1 MPSSVEIVGLF
12 SAVLPV
18 VFTMASITA
27 HSELKFSSLIS
38 EMLFVWT
45 ADYGICSV
53 FSHLRAGR
61 KDMSSF
67 DRLWCRYRLYSDC
80 PLWNCL
86 FNCLFSAG

>member
-1 MPSSVEIVGLF
+1 MPSSVEVVGLF
-12 SAVLPV
+12 SAVLSV

-53 FSHLRAGR
+53 FSHLGAGR
-61 KDMSSF
+61 KGMSSF
-67 DRLWCRYRLYSDC
+67 DRFWCRFRLYSDC
-80 PLWNCL
+80 PLWNRL

>member
-12 SAVLPV
+12 SAVLSV

-27 HSELKFSSLIS
+27 HSELKFFSLIS

-53 FSHLRAGR
+53 FSHLGAGR

-67 DRLWCRYRLYSDC
+67 DRLWSRFRLYSDC
-80 PLWNCL
+80 PLWNRL

>member
-12 SAVLPV
+12 SAVLSV

-38 EMLFVWT
+38 DMLFVWT

-67 DRLWCRYRLYSDC
+67 DRLWCRFRLYYDC
-80 PLWNCL
+80 PLWYRL
-86 FNCLFSAG
+86 FNCLFIAG